1 MLADAPTSMKPT
13 PLPSAS
19 LASHYF
25 SSIGFHLLQRLLR
38 YFELRVCVWC
48 FPDTSQSTGPT
59 GAVVRSYLGWDLVS
73 TYLILI
79 LKVTTESQKLWL
91 LEHLKEANCF
101 SEASR
106 NPEMQT
112 PSPAFCQACLLWL
125 HAGWRYRS
133 SDKGPLASFPNPSRG
148 PAERSAPVYQL
159 MGEKQCQA
167 CCKMLSAFP
176 WMQWGWSQQRFSLLD
191 FWKKGSEIQVR
202 PWRLGRAE
210 KRTKRPSGPDLHL
223 QETGVD
229 EQAPFSLGGLWN
241 LECSTWRRQSDCQ
254 YSISDKIS
262 ARTMYHPYYIFRNCI
277 FSLS

>member
-1 MLADAPTSMKPT
+1 MCVRLGLGLFPTPYHKDVVIPTSRGTADSALGSLSVPCWQMPPPPWSLPQC
-13 PLPSAS
+13 PLLPWPLTTFQA
-19 LASHYF
+19 LV
-25 SSIGFHLLQRLLR
+25 SSPPKAPKI
-38 YFELRVCVWC
+38 FELRVCVWC

-133 SDKGPLASFPNPSRG
+133 SDKGPLASFP
-148 PAERSAPVYQL
+148 
-159 MGEKQCQA
+159 
-167 CCKMLSAFP
+167 
-176 WMQWGWSQQRFSLLD
+176 
-191 FWKKGSEIQVR
+191 
-202 PWRLGRAE
+202 
-210 KRTKRPSGPDLHL
+210 
-223 QETGVD
+223 
-229 EQAPFSLGGLWN
+229 
-241 LECSTWRRQSDCQ
+241 
-254 YSISDKIS
+254 
-262 ARTMYHPYYIFRNCI
+262 
-277 FSLS
+277 